1 VVARNQRLF
10 AVEGFS
16 VTIYE
21 AAKKRL
27 ALRLKRIVGA
37 HRLGNMTRTEMHL
50 QRTTEIQ
57 RVYRQVEALKRV
69 PTDTPARITFFSVHD
84 EWVFTAV
91 FDNRVCLDCLAF
103 ENQTF
108 TGNTLRAKFPYLE
121 IADLETIIPNVHPH
135 CRCRL
140 ERSLYFGDIG
150 VEK

>member
-1 VVARNQRLF
+1 MAARNQRLP

-16 VTIYE
+16 VTLYE
-21 AAKKRL
+21 AAQKRL

-37 HRLGNMTRTEMHL
+37 HRLGNLTRAEMHL

-57 RVYRQVEALKRV
+57 RAHRQVEALKRI
-69 PTDTPARITFFSVHD
+69 PPDTPARITFFSVHD

-91 FDNRVCLDCLAF
+91 FDNVVCPDCLGF

-108 TGNTLRAKFPYLE
+108 TGNLLRAKFPDLE
-121 IADLETIIPNVHPH
+121 IVDLETINPNVHPN

>member
-1 VVARNQRLF
+1 
-10 AVEGFS
+10 VEGFS

-37 HRLGNMTRTEMHL
+37 HRLGNISRAEMQT

-57 RVYRQVEALKRV
+57 RARRQVEALKRI
-69 PTDTPARITFFSVHD
+69 PTDTPARITFFSVND

-91 FDNRVCLDCLAF
+91 FDNVVCPDCLGF

-108 TGNTLRAKFPYLE
+108 TGNTLRAKFPHLE
-121 IADLETIIPNVHPH
+121 IVDLETIIPNVHPN

-150 VEK
+150 VER

>member
-1 VVARNQRLF
+1 
-10 AVEGFS
+10 VEGFS

-21 AAKKRL
+21 ATKKRL

-37 HRLGNMTRTEMHL
+37 HRLGNMTRAEMQT
-50 QRTTEIQ
+50 QRTREIQ
-57 RVYRQVEALKRV
+57 QARQQVEALKRI
-69 PTDTPARITFFSVHD
+69 PTDTPARITYFSVHD

-91 FDNRVCLDCLAF
+91 FDNRVCPHCLAF

-108 TGNTLRAKFPYLE
+108 TGNLLRAKFPYLE
-121 IADLETIIPNVHPH
+121 IVDLETIIPNVHPH

-140 ERSLYFGDIG
+140 ERVLYFGDIG

>member
-1 VVARNQRLF
+1 MAARNQRLF

-21 AAKKRL
+21 ATKKRL

-57 RVYRQVEALKRV
+57 RAHRQVEALKRV
-69 PTDTPARITFFSVHD
+69 PTDTPARITYFSVND

-91 FDNRVCLDCLAF
+91 FDNRVCPHCLAF

-108 TGNTLRAKFPYLE
+108 TGNLLRTMFPYLE
-121 IADLETIIPNVHPH
+121 IVDLETINPNVHPN